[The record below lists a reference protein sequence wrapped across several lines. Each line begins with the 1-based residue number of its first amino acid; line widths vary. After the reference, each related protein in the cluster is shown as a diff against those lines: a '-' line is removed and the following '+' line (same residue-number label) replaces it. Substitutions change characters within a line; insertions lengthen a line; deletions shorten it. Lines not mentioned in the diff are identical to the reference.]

1 MRTPNG
7 WGRKM
12 NSKTRERRRQIMQD
26 IEKPSAAKPKQWF
39 DLLWQED
46 DALDWLKSW
55 EPGAKMRINDETAY
69 GRSSQNNQRRHE
81 QFNPSNEMEQAVRH
95 WADQH
100 SDVEEAR
107 QLLLEKLEELRGK
120 KSKDEALGWL
130 EANGISQTA
139 SKSQDKH
146 SGPSSR
152 GRKLS

>member
-1 MRTPNG
+1 MKRHMDG
-7 WGRKM
+7 
-12 NSKTRERRRQIMQD
+12 
-26 IEKPSAAKPKQWF
+26 
-39 DLLWQED
+39 
-46 DALDWLKSW
+46 
-55 EPGAKMRINDETAY
+55 
-69 GRSSQNNQRRHE
+69 QNNQRRHE

-130 EANGISQTA
+130 EANGMSQTA

>member
-1 MRTPNG
+1 
-7 WGRKM
+7 M
-12 NSKTRERRRQIMQD
+12 NSKTRERCRQIMQD
-26 IEKPSAAKPKQWF
+26 IEKPSAAKAKQWF

-81 QFNPSNEMEQAVRH
+81 QFNPS
-95 WADQH
+95 
-100 SDVEEAR
+100 
-107 QLLLEKLEELRGK
+107 KLGL
-120 KSKDEALGWL
+120 L
-130 EANGISQTA
+130 EANGMSQTA